1 MKGKKAA
8 SLSKLPLVQDSDL
21 QRESVHSRIDKSAG
35 YSICFAHLNHS
46 VHLIFGKKSASTLRG
61 DVIIHPAMFDG
72 RMQT

>member
-1 MKGKKAA
+1 MNGKKAA

-21 QRESVHSRIDKSAG
+21 QRESVHSSIDKLAG

-46 VHLIFGKKSASTLRG
+46 VHFVFGKKSSSTLPG
-61 DVIIHPAMFDG
+61 DVIIHPVMFDG